1 MNSALQNS
9 IGLRKIVKVPLVILF
24 VGMLLFTPTRPAKG
38 SIIFLIAVIIA
49 VDLISCSFNPL
60 FGCGGGGGGGGAAG
74 GGAVAVDSLKMCLT
88 SCDSGSS
95 NFDGGTITLNAGEQR
110 YLKSCYNDHIG
121 CTNAAGD
128 TTDDTFNTTWVANNT
143 PDDAIST
150 DTTAGHITANSVSGG
165 NKSENYAVTYGL
177 STLNVTVNVVCNDPV
192 SCSSEEQ
199 KYCAGES
206 FVLTNSCGQSATCT
220 GTRYC
225 DFNWKEV
232 AP

>member
-9 IGLRKIVKVPLVILF
+9 IGLRKLVKVPLVILF
-24 VGMLLFTPTRPAKG
+24 VGLMLFTPNRPAQG

-49 VDLISCSFNPL
+49 VDLVSCGFNPI
-60 FGCGGGGGGGGAAG
+60 FGCSGGGGGGGAA
-74 GGAVAVDSLKMCLT
+74 VPVDSLKMCLS

-95 NFDGGTITLNAGEQR
+95 NFDGGSITLNASEQR
-110 YLKSCYNDHIG
+110 YLKACYNDHIG
-121 CTNAAGD
+121 CTNAVGD
-128 TTDDTFNTTWVANNT
+128 KTNDTFDTTWVANDT

-150 DTTAGHITANSVSGG
+150 DSTPGHIIANLLSGS
-165 NKSENYAVTYGL
+165 NKTENYSVTYGL
-177 STLNVTVNVVCNDPV
+177 STLTVAVNVVCADPIV
-192 SCSSEEQ
+192 CANEEQ
-199 KYCAGES
+199 NHCAGES
-206 FVLTNSCGQSATCT
+206 FVLTNTCGQSATCT